1 MYGPYCMDHT
11 TCLIKIS
18 IAIENMHLDDDDSEP
33 VTEVEDIDEPV
44 VLELVNSGETGAIL
58 ATPTQNEAGNSK
70 KRKQPTITQ
79 FFVKKQIIEK

>member
-33 VTEVEDIDEPV
+33 VTEVEDIDDPV
-44 VLELVNSGETGAIL
+44 VLELV
-58 ATPTQNEAGNSK
+58 NSK
-70 KRKQPTITQ
+70 KRKQPTITL
-79 FFVKKQIIEK
+79 FFVKKTNN